1 MDTLS
6 AWDTSANA
14 RTILT
19 KLGLPDHSR
28 KLGELS
34 GGQKKRAALAKTL
47 IETPDLLILD
57 EPTNHLDFESI
68 TWLEEYLGKYQ
79 KSVLFVTH
87 DRYFLDRVSNKIWE
101 IEANSFSNTK
111 ETMRTYLESKAI
123 SEENESAERTKKE
136 SLFKKE
142 LAWIRKGAKARST
155 KQKARIQRFETV
167 GIRCKG

>member
-1 MDTLS
+1 M
-6 AWDTSANA
+6 A
-14 RTILT
+14 
-19 KLGLPDHSR
+19 
-28 KLGELS
+28 
-34 GGQKKRAALAKTL
+34 KKACGLAKTL

-101 IEANSFSNTK
+101 IAQTQLFEYKGNYAD
-111 ETMRTYLESKAI
+111 YLESKAI
-123 SEENESAERTKKE
+123 REENETAERSKKE
-136 SLFKKE
+136 SLFKKNW
-142 LAWIRKGAKARST
+142 LGSGKAQRPVQRNKGQDPTLRN
-155 KQKARIQRFETV
+155 I